1 MTTIDRG
8 VEAAG
13 ARRAPARR
21 PRWVRE
27 LWVIPFAVYCLG
39 FAIWGGYRYVT
50 LDPELSRVPL
60 RPEVPLH
67 YALLSTHVLTGM
79 VAAALAWLQV
89 WPWLRENHPVVHR
102 RIGWVY
108 YVLGVFPS
116 VVLAFP
122 VAVFTPAGQA
132 IRLVLI
138 AMSALWAITAV
149 AGFRAVIQ
157 RRYEDHRR
165 WMYRNV
171 AMTTT
176 IITSRW
182 VGMLG
187 IEVTLA
193 LLPETYGPQQR
204 LLFEGMNSTALWTA
218 IVVHL
223 LFVEWVVLRPRRR
236 RRAVAGS
243 RSAVAVAP

>member
-1 MTTIDRG
+1 MTTIDQR
-8 VEAAG
+8 VEADG
-13 ARRAPARR
+13 AQRSPGRR
-21 PRWVRE
+21 PRWLRE
-27 LWVIPFAVYCLG
+27 LWVVPFAVYCLG
-39 FAIWGGYRYVT
+39 FTIYGGYRYVT
-50 LDPELSRVPL
+50 LDPALSRVPL

-67 YALLSTHVLTGM
+67 YTLLTAHVLTGM

-89 WPWLRENHPVVHR
+89 WPWLRETHPVVHR

-108 YVLGVFPS
+108 YLVGVFPS

-138 AMSALWAITAV
+138 AMSTLWAITVV
-149 AGFRAVIQ
+149 AGFRAVLQ

-187 IEVTLA
+187 IEVTLV
-193 LLPETYGPQQR
+193 LLPETYGTQQR
-204 LLFEGMNSTALWTA
+204 LLFEGMNATALWTA
-218 IVVHL
+218 ITVHL

-236 RRAVAGS
+236 RRAAANS
-243 RSAVAVAP
+243 RAAAAVAR